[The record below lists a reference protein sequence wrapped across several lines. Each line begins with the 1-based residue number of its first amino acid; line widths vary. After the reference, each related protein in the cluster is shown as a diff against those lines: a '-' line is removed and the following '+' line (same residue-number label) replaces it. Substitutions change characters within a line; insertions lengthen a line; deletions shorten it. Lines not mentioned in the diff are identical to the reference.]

1 MSATLELEAPVVPE
15 TTDIPRAAA
24 RLGIHTSKAYELA
37 RTEGRLHPD
46 VPVIRIGRKFLVPV
60 RALDRLL
67 LADN

>member
-1 MSATLELEAPVVPE
+1 MGATLERETSVGPE
-15 TTDIPRAAA
+15 TTTIPLAAV
-24 RLGIHTSKAYELA
+24 RLGIHTSKAWELA

-46 VPVIRIGRKFLVPV
+46 VPVIKIGRKYLVPI